1 MMIRGV
7 TWANKNQNKI
17 LSEITFITKGED
29 NNKLTDTN
37 SFKKSKPKK
46 KSRKKIHHITHRT
59 NK

>member
-46 KSRKKIHHITHRT
+46 NQEKKYTT
-59 NK
+59 